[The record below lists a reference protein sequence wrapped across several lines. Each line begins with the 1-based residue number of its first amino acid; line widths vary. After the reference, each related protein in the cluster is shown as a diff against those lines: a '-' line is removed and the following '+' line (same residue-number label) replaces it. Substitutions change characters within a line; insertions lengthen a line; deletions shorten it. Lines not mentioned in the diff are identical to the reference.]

1 MGNRAYVIFIRNSDK
16 PEYLNGIASWSPAVY
31 LHWNGGAES
40 VYAFLAELHR
50 RRIRP
55 DQSYESARF
64 IQIAGDFFDCG
75 SELTTLSLGVE
86 NLPDCSSETLL
97 KFNPGDNG
105 IYLVE
110 RGTGELGIKRMRRI
124 VGQEEQTPAWVE
136 AERKKALA
144 HCYARK
150 MAEAFTEITQE
161 KLVGQ
166 YS

>member
-1 MGNRAYVIFIRNSDK
+1 MGNRAYVIFVRNSDK
-16 PEYLNGIASWSPAVY
+16 PEHQNGIAAWSPAVY

-50 RRIRP
+50 RRVRS
-55 DQSYESARF
+55 DNNYECARF
-64 IQIAGDFFDCG
+64 IQIAGDYFDCG
-75 SELTTLSLGVE
+75 SELTTLSLGVG

-97 KFNPGDNG
+97 QFNPGDNG

-136 AERKKALA
+136 AEKKKALA
-144 HCYARK
+144 DCNAGK
-150 MAEAFTEITQE
+150 IAKAFRELTQE
-161 KLVGQ
+161 KLMGQ
-166 YS
+166 YC